1 MLINK
6 KSKKTGKKISLVNNA
21 PRILANRIFRE
32 ASWFVLLFIGLY
44 MTLALG
50 AYNPKDPSWS
60 NAVESGV
67 VVTNL
72 AGIFGAY
79 FSDFTLYIFGMSA
92 WWLVFLSIY
101 SIFLIYPRI
110 ENEDYRTKHIL
121 PIHYLGFFLLILS
134 SSSFEAGHIVS
145 INASL
150 PSEQGGMLGST
161 TIALLIENIGYIGS
175 LVFLIVMFAIGFS
188 LFTGWS
194 WINIAEGIGNF
205 LCNVA
210 SKLNNYYYDWQD
222 RQQGKKFEKERSDF
236 VHTERK
242 KLAERSPL
250 SILEAK
256 TEIKESVR
264 VVKEKQTNLFGDGD
278 SELPPLHLLDEPP
291 LQKETQSSE
300 TIEFISRLI
309 EKKLLDFGIEA
320 KVTHKTFVNDGFR
333 LKVFVQ
339 VLAFAIDVD

>member
-150 PSEQGGMLGST
+150 PS
-161 TIALLIENIGYIGS
+161 
-175 LVFLIVMFAIGFS
+175 
-188 LFTGWS
+188 
-194 WINIAEGIGNF
+194 
-205 LCNVA
+205 
-210 SKLNNYYYDWQD
+210 
-222 RQQGKKFEKERSDF
+222 
-236 VHTERK
+236 
-242 KLAERSPL
+242 
-250 SILEAK
+250 
-256 TEIKESVR
+256 
-264 VVKEKQTNLFGDGD
+264 
-278 SELPPLHLLDEPP
+278 
-291 LQKETQSSE
+291 
-300 TIEFISRLI
+300 
-309 EKKLLDFGIEA
+309 
-320 KVTHKTFVNDGFR
+320 
-333 LKVFVQ
+333 
-339 VLAFAIDVD
+339 